1 MKVLSD
7 IDVSGKRVFVR
18 ADLDV
23 PSEQLTLR
31 CTQGHLFEPEPQ
43 SRRPELAERVTI
55 DPSTSLRAGS
65 SKLAESI
72 RLKSLKP
79 TVDYLLQH
87 EASRIIIAGHIGRPS
102 FTKVTEGKPPLYS
115 EELSTKQLL
124 EPLEKILERRID
136 FLSNFVILNDSEGSK
151 KRDSSSSTQNDN
163 QLVLLEN
170 LRFWPGEVENDQEF
184 AKKLASMADIY
195 INEAFG
201 NCHRNHASMAALP
214 QLFTDVEDLLES
226 ERPRSRRPEG
236 FHPRRAVGLHL
247 EKEVEVLGLLLDSPQ
262 RPFIAIVGGAKIE
275 TKVPAIE
282 NLARIADW
290 VLVGGAI
297 AREFQISNFKFQIS
311 NVVVAT
317 SEVND
322 KDIDQESIGKF
333 KQIISTAKSV
343 VWNGPM
349 GIFEEGF
356 EKGTMAIAKAI
367 VDSGAY
373 SIVGGGETTEFL
385 SSKELISP
393 PAGGFSFVSVG
404 GGAMLEFLAGKK
416 LPGLKALQ

>member
-1 MKVLSD
+1 MKLLSD

-23 PSEQLTLR
+23 SLKDKGLR
-31 CTQGHLFEPEPQ
+31 IKDELF
-43 SRRPELAERVTI
+43 V
-55 DPSTSLRAGS
+55 
-65 SKLAESI
+65 
-72 RLKSLKP
+72 RLQSLKP
-79 TVDYLLQH
+79 TVDWLLKHGARQV
-87 EASRIIIAGHIGRPS
+87 IIAGHIGRP
-102 FTKVTEGKPPLYS
+102 KKPDLA
-115 EELSTKQLL
+115 LSTKLL
-124 EPLEKILERRID
+124 VEPLEKILGQKITFESQSVSQLIGD
-136 FLSNFVILNDSEGSK
+136 TPGVSMAATLHTPGVSK
-151 KRDSSSSTQNDN
+151 EIT
-163 QLVLLEN
+163 LLEN
-170 LRFWPGEVENDQEF
+170 LRFWPGEVENDQGF

-201 NCHRNHASMAALP
+201 VCHRENASVVALP
-214 QLFTDVEDLLES
+214 LLFADVED
-226 ERPRSRRPEG
+226 PEG
-236 FHPRRAVGLHL
+236 FHPRRAAGLHL
-247 EKEVEVLGLLLDSPQ
+247 EEEVSQLNKVIKNPE
-262 RPFIAIVGGAKIE
+262 RPFVAIIGGAKIE
-275 TKVPAIE
+275 TKVPVIE
-282 NLARIADW
+282 NLAKIADF

-317 SEVND
+317 SEAND

-349 GIFEEGF
+349 GVFEEGF
-356 EKGTMAIAKAI
+356 EKGTMAIARAI
-367 VDSGAY
+367 LDSGAY

-385 SSKELISP
+385 SSKELISL

>member
-65 SKLAESI
+65 SQLAESI

-87 EASRIIIAGHIGRPS
+87 EASRIIIAGHIGRP
-102 FTKVTEGKPPLYS
+102 KKPDPT
-115 EELSTKQLL
+115 LSTKLL
-124 EPLEKILERRID
+124 IEPLEKILGQKITFESQPVSQLTGD
-136 FLSNFVILNDSEGSK
+136 TPGVSMAATLHTPGVSK
-151 KRDSSSSTQNDN
+151 EIT
-163 QLVLLEN
+163 LLEN

-201 NCHRNHASMAALP
+201 NCHRNHASMVALP